1 VHWFLHGATGVL
13 AANVWPDRPE
23 IAISVSVL
31 SHYALDRIP
40 HWDPGIASTTARWKS
55 PEVREFLLISLPDG
69 IFTVTFALLLPLLVS
84 AMPAW
89 LTPGCVAAAV
99 LPDIVDGIAK
109 LSNWPLF
116 QAHRKFHD
124 AMHFNHYDLP
134 VSWWWSITIHS
145 ALFFLAVI
153 ATYGALC
160 HRGAILA
167 DWP

>member
-1 VHWFLHGATGVL
+1 
-13 AANVWPDRPE
+13 
-23 IAISVSVL
+23 
-31 SHYALDRIP
+31 
-40 HWDPGIASTTARWKS
+40 
-55 PEVREFLLISLPDG
+55 
-69 IFTVTFALLLPLLVS
+69 
-84 AMPAW
+84 MPAW

-99 LPDIVDGIAK
+99 LPDIIDGIAK